1 VESFFLFHPLLNLKP
16 THLAQLSQPYW
27 QQITVDVRVIM
38 LQRHLKPWE
47 TAYRIIGPL
56 SLCLLVSC
64 GAAPESYSNTEIE
77 ADVASPAEAGSAP
90 SPGDSAAQLVGD
102 TSPPQAKP
110 QLIKRA
116 SLTLSL
122 EDLDAAVDEIGRIL
136 SQQQGDVLEL
146 RDEGDA
152 PERGISRRVEMQLR
166 VPQANLDPTLRSI
179 KALGDVDY
187 QSVTAE
193 DVSNQLVDLQARI
206 RNLRKS
212 EEALLEIMERSGS
225 VADILAVSQELSAV
239 RETIERAEA
248 QLSNIQNQVAFSTIT
263 LTLEST
269 VVPLP
274 NTPPVG
280 SALGQT
286 WQASTQSFR
295 AVTVGLLRLSLWL
308 LVYSPYWAILLGGTF
323 WGYRRW
329 QRHRSIPS

>member
-1 VESFFLFHPLLNLKP
+1 
-16 THLAQLSQPYW
+16 
-27 QQITVDVRVIM
+27 M
-38 LQRHLKPWE
+38 LQHHLKPWK

-64 GAAPESYSNTEIE
+64 GAAPESYSSAEIE
-77 ADVASPAEAGSAP
+77 ADAALPTEAAEAGSAP
-90 SPGDSAAQLVGD
+90 SPGDSTAQLVGD
-102 TSPPQAKP
+102 TSPPQVKS

-122 EDLDAAVDEIGRIL
+122 EDVDAAVDEIGSIL

-146 RDEGDA
+146 RDEGNA
-152 PERGISRRVEMQLR
+152 AQGMPRRVEMQLR
-166 VPQANLDPTLRSI
+166 VPQTNLESTLRSL
-179 KALGDVDY
+179 KALGEVDY

-248 QLSNIQNQVAFSTIT
+248 QLSNVQNQVAFSTIT

-269 VVPLP
+269 SVPLP
-274 NTPPVG
+274 STTPVG

-286 WQASTQSFR
+286 WQASTRSFR
-295 AVTVGLLRLSLWL
+295 TVTVGLLRLSLWL
-308 LVYSPYWAILLGGTF
+308 LVYSPYWAILLGGSF

-329 QRHRSIPS
+329 QRRQSIPLLKDQS